1 MSRGDEKARARSAQ
15 DRRAGGGN
23 GEIGSDRSNNDTSQY
38 LERTLNP
45 LREQVRRI
53 EEEIGVLNGDRRKNP
68 GSAALRRSDLGLLA
82 DIPAR
87 PRSEKT
93 ASGAT
98 EVTPDEFNAL
108 VDDVRVI
115 YQKLVAISELLGRG

>member
-1 MSRGDEKARARSAQ
+1 MSRGDEKARARAAQ

-23 GEIGSDRSNNDTSQY
+23 DDNRTVNANNDTARY

-68 GSAALRRSDLGLLA
+68 DSAALRRSDLGLLSE
-82 DIPAR
+82 IPAK

-108 VDDVRVI
+108 VDDVRAI